1 VPCSRRTPQPGV
13 AGRSGLAPDTCL
25 LQAFSGLSCLTLL
38 TVVSLST
45 AVRQAL
51 PARTVARS
59 SRYSKYTWCSSIA
72 CRYPCSYAST
82 SSLRPWGLFCSDLIS
97 PLLAAVEAWAYLSG
111 ALYFLSEA
119 RRQAYSPLPRPYVW
133 LYERDCVGAG
143 MRFLPGRPWL
153 PRRYARVW
161 QFLLTSERAP
171 SDETTASQFPARRA
185 GLCGFYE
192 PRPARWPPR
201 RRLAV

>member
-1 VPCSRRTPQPGV
+1 VPLQQCHWRAHGESPALEHGAVECHAAVELLNQASQDAQVLLLIRASFRRFPV
-13 AGRSGLAPDTCL
+13 CL
-25 LQAFSGLSCLTLL
+25 VLPYW
-38 TVVSLST
+38 TVVSLSM

-82 SSLRPWGLFCSDLIS
+82 SSLRPWELFCPGPIS
-97 PLLAAVEAWAYLSG
+97 PRWAAVEAWAYLSG

-153 PRRYARVW
+153 PRRCA
-161 QFLLTSERAP
+161 
-171 SDETTASQFPARRA
+171 
-185 GLCGFYE
+185 
-192 PRPARWPPR
+192 
-201 RRLAV
+201 